1 MDENDREAVALF
13 RYGLIAP
20 LLHGSVQ
27 DRGEYLAEVSSKVY
41 QVPHYGTM
49 EYSPKTIQGWLSA
62 YQKEGLDGLKPRSR
76 SDRGKPR
83 VIPLEAR
90 QKILEL
96 REGNT
101 QVPATVFYQ
110 QLVETGVFKPQ
121 DVSYCTVYR
130 FLKRLG
136 LVGKRPRK
144 EPERKRFAMDKVNEL
159 WQADLSCGPYLRV
172 GKKKLPTYLFAFID
186 DASRLVPFA
195 GFTLDESFDSLKV
208 VFKEALARLK
218 YLVDARGFGALVGE
232 SGSGKTYALRTL
244 ADGLNPALYKV
255 MYLPLSSGTT
265 MDMYRSIAAGLG
277 EEPRF
282 RKSDLFR
289 QIQRSVEHLFNE
301 KRVTPVF
308 ILDEMHLARPDFLLD
323 LAMIFNFSMDSR
335 NPFVLVIAGLPFLTT
350 RLRLNQTQPLAQ
362 RVIVHYKM
370 EPMDKDEVFRYVAH
384 HLRLAGASTEVFTE
398 QALEAIA
405 SNSGGW
411 PRLVNNLARTSLLL
425 GAQLKQNPID
435 AETVRLA
442 SADASL

>member
-1 MDENDREAVALF
+1 MYRAFYSL
-13 RYGLIAP
+13 
-20 LLHGSVQ
+20 
-27 DRGEYLAEVSSKVY
+27 SKE
-41 QVPHYGTM
+41 PFA
-49 EYSPKTIQGWLSA
+49 K
-62 YQKEGLDGLKPRSR
+62 D
-76 SDRGKPR
+76 
-83 VIPLEAR
+83 
-90 QKILEL
+90 L
-96 REGNT
+96 R
-101 QVPATVFYQ
+101 
-110 QLVETGVFKPQ
+110 PQ
-121 DVSYCTVYR
+121 DHFPSKT
-130 FLKRLG
+130 
-136 LVGKRPRK
+136 
-144 EPERKRFAMDKVNEL
+144 
-159 WQADLSCGPYLRV
+159 
-172 GKKKLPTYLFAFID
+172 
-186 DASRLVPFA
+186 
-195 GFTLDESFDSLKV
+195 
-208 VFKEALARLK
+208 FKEALARLK